1 MNKEDFRQYMLCGH
15 GRCFSVDG
23 DELEKFR
30 ETVLYGCLNDI
41 SFDLQCE
48 GSRGLFMYNLALQYD
63 DYNYFLQPAIEKFL
77 SPEVCEDWHLINHLC
92 DFIDYFASDYG
103 DESAQ
108 QAIIEKYKQL
118 YKLLM
123 SLKWS
128 VRANNVSQ
136 CYEYIAIT
144 IMQNGT
150 IKHTSKIFEDIGK
163 FFIRRRRESDDRLK
177 REFLWFWDC
186 TREKYGEKYITEELD
201 ILSKDNTAIRR
212 FKRVL
217 FHEEEKSVI
226 KRKNMSA
233 DDFIKLAERN
243 SVQRKDIIL
252 FRRAEIPEKMKVA
265 DTLIKETDLNKKAE
279 LLKAFTIS
287 GNSFPTAPEVLIK
300 YVDSDNKKLRETAVE
315 ALLYIKAECVH
326 DFAVKLLEKEFSINA
341 VIMLIENYKH
351 SDKENLIDILN
362 NITID
367 GDDESGW
374 HEIVRTINN
383 NIYEMPEEAVMF
395 VYEKSMCSFC
405 RESAVDELIRRN
417 LFTEEIKS
425 ECLMD
430 CNSYIRKEAENYE
443 SKL

>member
-1 MNKEDFRQYMLCGH
+1 
-15 GRCFSVDG
+15 
-23 DELEKFR
+23 
-30 ETVLYGCLNDI
+30 
-41 SFDLQCE
+41 
-48 GSRGLFMYNLALQYD
+48 
-63 DYNYFLQPAIEKFL
+63 
-77 SPEVCEDWHLINHLC
+77 
-92 DFIDYFASDYG
+92 
-103 DESAQ
+103 
-108 QAIIEKYKQL
+108 
-118 YKLLM
+118 
-123 SLKWS
+123 
-128 VRANNVSQ
+128 
-136 CYEYIAIT
+136 
-144 IMQNGT
+144 
-150 IKHTSKIFEDIGK
+150 
-163 FFIRRRRESDDRLK
+163 
-177 REFLWFWDC
+177 
-186 TREKYGEKYITEELD
+186 
-201 ILSKDNTAIRR
+201 
-212 FKRVL
+212 
-217 FHEEEKSVI
+217 EEKSVI

-300 YVDSDNKKLRETAVE
+300 YADSDNKKLRETAVE

>member
-136 CYEYIAIT
+136 CYE
-144 IMQNGT
+144 
-150 IKHTSKIFEDIGK
+150 
-163 FFIRRRRESDDRLK
+163 
-177 REFLWFWDC
+177 
-186 TREKYGEKYITEELD
+186 
-201 ILSKDNTAIRR
+201 
-212 FKRVL
+212 
-217 FHEEEKSVI
+217 
-226 KRKNMSA
+226 
-233 DDFIKLAERN
+233 
-243 SVQRKDIIL
+243 
-252 FRRAEIPEKMKVA
+252 
-265 DTLIKETDLNKKAE
+265 
-279 LLKAFTIS
+279 
-287 GNSFPTAPEVLIK
+287 
-300 YVDSDNKKLRETAVE
+300 
-315 ALLYIKAECVH
+315 
-326 DFAVKLLEKEFSINA
+326 
-341 VIMLIENYKH
+341 
-351 SDKENLIDILN
+351 
-362 NITID
+362 
-367 GDDESGW
+367 
-374 HEIVRTINN
+374 
-383 NIYEMPEEAVMF
+383 
-395 VYEKSMCSFC
+395 
-405 RESAVDELIRRN
+405 
-417 LFTEEIKS
+417 
-425 ECLMD
+425 
-430 CNSYIRKEAENYE
+430 
-443 SKL
+443 